1 MNQFIEESFKNLK
14 LEPDT
19 GSFRDPCGQVFKV
32 STPKGLKIIR
42 GVNKKTFEDQRALF
56 SEGFFQNFVKK
67 GKVIE
72 SSILDSNLF
81 NDHEISKNWPYFL
94 EHKAINLITFPT
106 SGLLDN

>member
-42 GVNKKTFEDQRALF
+42 ESTKTFEDQRALF

-67 GKVIE
+67 E
-72 SSILDSNLF
+72 R
-81 NDHEISKNWPYFL
+81 
-94 EHKAINLITFPT
+94 
-106 SGLLDN
+106 